1 MAHSVAAEAGPRRGL
16 RECDPAQG
24 VEEEFLRDLEERY
37 DRILRQNGGALRRV
51 ASTYEA
57 DSALCEDL
65 FQEICLALWRALP
78 GFRDECSE
86 RTFVFRIAH
95 NRGLSHGWKQ
105 GKRTTV
111 GLERVEEE
119 GRGEL
124 LTDRQDP
131 EHRALAGDR
140 RRRLQG
146 AMRRLPIAAR
156 QVLTLGLEGLS
167 QGEIAEVLGIREN
180 TVAVRL
186 HRARRTLREILQAM
200 EGETR

>member
-1 MAHSVAAEAGPRRGL
+1 MAHSVVVGAGPRGVGVGEAAR
-16 RECDPAQG
+16 R
-24 VEEEFLRDLEERY
+24 VEEETLRDLEEQY

-57 DSALCEDL
+57 DAALCEDL
-65 FQEICLALWRALP
+65 FQDICLALWRALP
-78 GFRDECSE
+78 SFRSESSE

-105 GKRTTV
+105 GKRPTV

-140 RRRLQG
+140 RRRLQE
-146 AMRRLPIAAR
+146 AMRRLPLAAR

-167 QGEIAEVLGIREN
+167 QREIAEVLGIREN

-186 HRARRTLREILQAM
+186 HRARHTLRETLQAM
-200 EGETR
+200 EGGGG